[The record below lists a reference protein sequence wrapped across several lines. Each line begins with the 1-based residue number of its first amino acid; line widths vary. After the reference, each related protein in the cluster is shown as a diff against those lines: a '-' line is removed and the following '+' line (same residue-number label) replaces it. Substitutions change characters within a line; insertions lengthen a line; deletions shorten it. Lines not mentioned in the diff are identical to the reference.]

1 MVSVYSHQPKG
12 SLWYLDANVNKF
24 LKETQMQFTVSF
36 ELNIDIGIKYIPNIK
51 TSSEYHWNHNRKQD
65 RINEDYCN
73 TGIYLPVYLHLI
85 KEFVCVKDS
94 TCQRVATSSICRSIF
109 GVLFDLSDRMLTLE
123 SKTILQSIRKFP
135 CVVWSVGTFPHM
147 DQAETSFLKLHIGR
161 AWKCFR

>member
-1 MVSVYSHQPKG
+1 
-12 SLWYLDANVNKF
+12 
-24 LKETQMQFTVSF
+24 MQFTVSF

-65 RINEDYCN
+65 RINEDYYN

-109 GVLFDLSDRMLTLE
+109 GVLF
-123 SKTILQSIRKFP
+123 IWQNVNIRKQNHLTKHKKVSM
-135 CVVWSVGTFPHM
+135 CS
-147 DQAETSFLKLHIGR
+147 LKCGDIPSYGSSRNIIFKTAH
-161 AWKCFR
+161 W